1 MLTHNAIKSIRALH
15 AAKGRAQAKQ
25 FIGEGLRVC
34 STLIESTC
42 QLNRLYVTEEQ
53 HDLALKIAHAKY
65 VSLISHEDMRKIAV
79 SSTPSG
85 MLGVFS
91 IPHHPL
97 PEKLSSGLVLCN
109 ISDPGNM
116 GTLIRSSIAFGHP
129 EIIVIDGVD
138 IWNPKV
144 VQASAGTIGYARI
157 YDISWEQLA
166 SHSQRPPLAALVP
179 RGGAPISAKHRDTL
193 LVVGSEAHGLPEA
206 WLEQC
211 DQQLT
216 LPMPGKAESLNAAIA
231 GSIAL
236 YLIS

>member
-1 MLTHNAIKSIRALH
+1 MLTHNAIKSIRALRT
-15 AAKGRAQAKQ
+15 AKGRSQAKQ
-25 FIGEGLRVC
+25 FIGEGLRAC

-42 QLNRLYVTEEQ
+42 QLNRLYVTQEQ
-53 HDLALKIAHAKY
+53 HDLAIKIAHAKY
-65 VSLISHEDMRKIAV
+65 VTLVSHADMDKIAV
-79 SSTPSG
+79 STTPSG

-91 IPHHPL
+91 IPSHAL
-97 PEKLSSGLVLCN
+97 PEKIKPGLVLCN

-129 EIIVIDGVD
+129 EIIIIDGVD
-138 IWNPKV
+138 VWSPKV
-144 VQASAGTIGYARI
+144 VQASAGTIGHARV
-157 YDISWEQLA
+157 YDISWKQLA

-193 LVVGSEAHGLPEA
+193 LVVGSEAHGLPEI

-211 DQQLT
+211 DLQLT